1 MYIQHQEVTGTT
13 FRHLFHF
20 YRMSQKK
27 VPWPTDYF
35 GQLAKKLQEIVWRY
49 LGDISWVI
57 FGWNQPLIWQSI
69 LWNASL
75 VQILTSN
82 FEQKTWKRVNF
93 FMGHPVWQE
102 ILYFP
107 LNSLPDWAGKLKH
120 IRYGNSWL
128 KFLWTRII
136 MLYFRYQNVTMTMW
150 RTAI

>member
-1 MYIQHQEVTGTT
+1 MHIQHQEVTGTT

-49 LGDISWVI
+49 LGDIPWVV

-93 FMGHPVWQE
+93 FMGHPVSTQIFHLLTPY
-102 ILYFP
+102 ILTYCQTPLQLANPTQLQLVWVGVDFVFP
-107 LNSLPDWAGKLKH
+107 RKKEEEEGRRRKE
-120 IRYGNSWL
+120 
-128 KFLWTRII
+128 
-136 MLYFRYQNVTMTMW
+136 
-150 RTAI
+150 

>member
-93 FMGHPVWQE
+93 FMGHPVFLLTHRGPSTKELFCVSMQVLE
-102 ILYFP
+102 LCILILAKP
-107 LNSLPDWAGKLKH
+107 ISLCNMVNVLQTEFAICQI
-120 IRYGNSWL
+120 IRP
-128 KFLWTRII
+128 
-136 MLYFRYQNVTMTMW
+136 
-150 RTAI
+150 